1 MTYDTNNRLKHGLIK
16 ALTLKPL
23 YELKDLDVINCAEV
37 APATFYKYY
46 ANRKEI
52 LDDVE
57 ESLIAD
63 FKKAVSEDLKV
74 WYELKHS
81 PSKKDVD
88 RLLRDN
94 ITSTLDFFAKNSE
107 DIVILVSNNGDPLL
121 RNKMVE
127 ILSTRLSHLFIYYF
141 KIYQQEKML
150 QSKPVLF
157 HFLSYREA
165 NDIVNTLIYWV
176 RYKDQ
181 ITIND
186 AREYLLLTL
195 TKSAYEIT
203 AHGFN

>member
-16 ALTLKPL
+16 ALTTKPL

-57 ESLIAD
+57 ESLLTD
-63 FKKAVSEDLKV
+63 FKKAVGEDLKV

-81 PSKKDVD
+81 PSKKDID

-94 ITSTLDFFAKNSE
+94 FASTLDFFAKNSD
-107 DIVILVSNNGDPLL
+107 DIVILVSNNGDSSF
-121 RNKMVE
+121 RNSMVE
-127 ILSTRLSHLFIYYF
+127 IVSARLTRLFTYYF
-141 KIYQQEKML
+141 KLYQQEKML
-150 QSKPVLF
+150 QSKPLLF
-157 HFLSYREA
+157 HFLAYREA

-181 ITIND
+181 LTIND